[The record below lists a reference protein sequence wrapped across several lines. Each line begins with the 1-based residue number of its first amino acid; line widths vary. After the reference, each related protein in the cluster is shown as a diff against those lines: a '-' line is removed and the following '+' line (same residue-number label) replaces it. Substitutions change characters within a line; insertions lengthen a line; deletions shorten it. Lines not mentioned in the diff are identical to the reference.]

1 MPMPKG
7 YKKETGY
14 SSKKKLGGLSYH
26 DIAKK
31 MNEKN
36 YKMNH
41 STARNL
47 FVNGL
52 IKIADNLSA
61 VYDKKLNHAALKN
74 IAIDPRF
81 QEAVAE
87 YMREIAIERKS
98 QKNDK

>member
-14 SSKKKLGGLSYH
+14 GSTKSLGGLSYH
-26 DIAKK
+26 QIAKK

-41 STARNL
+41 STARNI
-47 FVNGL
+47 FVSGL
-52 IKIADNLSA
+52 MKIAENIAKTNDA
-61 VYDKKLNHAALKN
+61 DVDKKRIKK

-87 YMREIAIERKS
+87 YMREFEYEQTQII
-98 QKNDK
+98 DK

>member
-14 SSKKKLGGLSYH
+14 GSSKSLGGMSYH
-26 DIAKK
+26 QIAEK
-31 MNEKN
+31 MNSKD

-41 STARNL
+41 STARNV

-52 IKIADNLSA
+52 IKIAENITKIQGHKFDH
-61 VYDKKLNHAALKN
+61 KKLKS

-81 QEAVAE
+81 QEAIADYMKETE
-87 YMREIAIERKS
+87 YDRS
-98 QKNDK
+98 QDNSK

>member
-14 SSKKKLGGLSYH
+14 GSTKNLGGMSYH
-26 DIAKK
+26 KIAKE

-41 STARNL
+41 STVRNI
-47 FVNGL
+47 FISGL
-52 IKIADNLSA
+52 MKIAEGVATMHDVKYSQK
-61 VYDKKLNHAALKN
+61 DIKK

-81 QEAVAE
+81 QEAVSE
-87 YMREIAIERKS
+87 YMKEIEYEQS
-98 QKNDK
+98 QDFNK

>member
-1 MPMPKG
+1 MSMPKG

-14 SSKKKLGGLSYH
+14 GTAKSLGGLSYH
-26 DIAKK
+26 QIAKE

-47 FVNGL
+47 FVNSL
-52 IKIADNLSA
+52 IKIASSLCKL
-61 VYDKKLNHAALKN
+61 YDRKLNEKEIKK

-87 YMREIAIERKS
+87 YMREIQNET
-98 QKNDK
+98 QT

>member
-14 SSKKKLGGLSYH
+14 GSAKSLGGMSYH
-26 DIAKK
+26 KIAET

-36 YKMNH
+36 FKMNH

-52 IKIADNLSA
+52 MKIADNISA
-61 VYDKKLNHAALKN
+61 IYGEKLDKKRLKE

-81 QEAVAE
+81 QEVVSD
-87 YMREIAIERKS
+87 YMREIQYERFAQDSNK
-98 QKNDK
+98 

>member
-1 MPMPKG
+1 MMPKG

-14 SSKKKLGGLSYH
+14 GTTKSLGGMSYH
-26 DIAKK
+26 KIAEK
-31 MNEKN
+31 MNDKD

-47 FVNGL
+47 FVSGL
-52 IKIADNLSA
+52 MKIAEELTIMHDQKL
-61 VYDKKLNHAALKN
+61 DKKQIKN

-87 YMREIAIERKS
+87 YMREIEYEKS
-98 QKNDK
+98 KISNK

>member
-1 MPMPKG
+1 MAMPKG

-14 SSKKKLGGLSYH
+14 GTSKALGGLSYH
-26 DIAKK
+26 QIAKE
-31 MNEKN
+31 MNELN
-36 YKMNH
+36 FKMNH

-52 IKIADNLSA
+52 IKIAVNIVLL
-61 VYDKKLNHAALKN
+61 YDKKMDAVEIKK

-87 YMREIAIERKS
+87 FMREIKNEKS
-98 QKNDK
+98 QNTDQ

>member
-14 SSKKKLGGLSYH
+14 GSAKSLGGMSYH
-26 DIAKK
+26 QIANE
-31 MNEKN
+31 MNKQN

-47 FVNGL
+47 FVSGL
-52 IKIADNLSA
+52 IKIAQDLSA
-61 VYDKKLNHAALKN
+61 IHDKKLDANQIKK

-87 YMREIAIERKS
+87 FMRETEYEIS
-98 QKNDK
+98 QKINR

>member
-47 FVNGL
+47 FVTGL
-52 IKIADNLSA
+52 IKIADNLTCL
-61 VYDKKLNHAALKN
+61 YDKKLNKEDLKE

-87 YMREIAIERKS
+87 YMREIQHEKI
-98 QKNDK
+98 QKTNK

>member
-14 SSKKKLGGLSYH
+14 GSSKALGGKSYH
-26 DIAKK
+26 QIAET
-31 MNEKN
+31 MNSYK

-41 STARNL
+41 STARNV
-47 FVNGL
+47 FVNAL
-52 IKIADNLSA
+52 MKIASNICQS
-61 VYDKKLNHAALKN
+61 YDQKLCEKQIKK

-87 YMREIAIERKS
+87 YMREIEHEQLQNTNK
-98 QKNDK
+98 

>member
-1 MPMPKG
+1 MSMPKG

-14 SSKKKLGGLSYH
+14 GTSKSLGGLSYH
-26 DIAKK
+26 EIAEAMNKK
-31 MNEKN
+31 DF
-36 YKMNH
+36 KMNH

-52 IKIADNLSA
+52 IKIAENLTS
-61 VYDKKLNHAALKN
+61 VYGEKRNSDDVKK

-87 YMREIAIERKS
+87 YMREIEYDRS
-98 QKNDK
+98 QGNNK